1 MLQNNKYRIL
11 ELFFDSPTKKF
22 QLREI
27 SRLVKLGLLSV
38 INHIKYLEKEKFI
51 KKEEG
56 NIYPYYSAKKTIKF
70 KIYKKTNMIIRLYE
84 IGLIEFLE
92 DKFSPEV
99 IVLFGSASRGEDIE
113 ESDIDLFIIGKEDK
127 IELKGFE
134 RKLKRRINL
143 FFEKGIEDLP
153 KELRNNVVNGV
164 VLSGYL
170 RAFK

>member
-56 NIYPYYSAKKTIKF
+56 NYSWGSTVE
-70 KIYKKTNMIIRLYE
+70 KIYYELGENANPTGSTRVRDYFQKK
-84 IGLIEFLE
+84 
-92 DKFSPEV
+92 DKEPEV
-99 IVLFGSASRGEDIE
+99 SS
-113 ESDIDLFIIGKEDK
+113 KP
-127 IELKGFE
+127 ELK
-134 RKLKRRINL
+134 
-143 FFEKGIEDLP
+143 P
-153 KELRNNVVNGV
+153 KEEIKDNENVLN
-164 VLSGYL
+164 LL
-170 RAFK
+170 ELP